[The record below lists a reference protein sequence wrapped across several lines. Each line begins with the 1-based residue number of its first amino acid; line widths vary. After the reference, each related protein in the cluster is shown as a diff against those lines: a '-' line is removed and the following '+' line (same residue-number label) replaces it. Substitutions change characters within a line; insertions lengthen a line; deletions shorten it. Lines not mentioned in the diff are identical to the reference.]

1 MYLIDTDWVAEYLK
15 AIPAAVQ
22 TLQRLAPAG
31 IAVSLITYGEILEG
45 ITFGRNPKT
54 EAAGLRQFLR
64 LTSVLPLNR
73 SIMRHFASVRGNL
86 RRQGL
91 LIGDMDI
98 LIAATALHHNL
109 TLVTHNVRHFQRI
122 SGLTLY
128 PSTR

>member
-31 IAVSLITYGEILEG
+31 IAVSLITYGEIFEG

-54 EAAGLRQFLR
+54 ETAGLRHFLR
-64 LTSVLPLNR
+64 LASVIPLNR
-73 SIMRHFASVRGNL
+73 AIMRRFADVRGGL

-98 LIAATALHHNL
+98 LIAATALYHNR
-109 TLVTHNVRHFQRI
+109 TLVTHNIRHFQRI
-122 SGLTLY
+122 PGLSLY
-128 PSTR
+128 PGTP